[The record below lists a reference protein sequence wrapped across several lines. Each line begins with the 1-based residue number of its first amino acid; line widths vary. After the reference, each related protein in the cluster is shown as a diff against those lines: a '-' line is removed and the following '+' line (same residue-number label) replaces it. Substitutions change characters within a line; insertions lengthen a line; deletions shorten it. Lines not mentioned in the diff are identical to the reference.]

1 MKLRKIAA
9 EGVKWTTIASV
20 LDQILHIVFRIVL
33 ARLLFP
39 EHYGLVASATVVI
52 EAINVFTHLG
62 ISYFIVHQQERI
74 ETTCHTVFILLVGI
88 TVAGYLSAF
97 LTAPWMADFFQD
109 PAVELIIQVLALN
122 LFLKVPG
129 VVPHALVQKRF
140 HFKQILFGKLAATIT
155 QGGIAIILALL
166 LPRES
171 GVWALVGGGLV
182 STAIQSLA
190 YWYMSGYHLSLEF
203 DFDLAKKCF
212 HYGKYFLGMSI
223 LMYLYNSLDK
233 IAIGRIMGIE
243 ALGYYSF
250 AYTFSGRF
258 LLLTEGMFAAVAF
271 PIYAKLQDDTPRL
284 RETYLRTLSYSA
296 LVSTPVGIGAALIGT
311 EVILTLFGEKWIPAI
326 IPFQILSL
334 FVAVRAIDT
343 TTGDLYAGIGHPKYC
358 QNLAVVNVAGVA
370 LSIYPLAFYWGA
382 AGAAISILLARLI
395 TMGVNGW
402 ICAIVLQC
410 KMLDIVKALL
420 PAITGVLIMGAVLL
434 GVKYLFHLPASG
446 VPVLLGLFLLGAVTY
461 ILGIY
466 FTNYELFQ
474 EVISLIHTG
483 IKGD

>member
-39 EHYGLVASATVVI
+39 EHYGLVASGMVVI

-62 ISYFIVHQQERI
+62 VSSFIVHQKEQIER
-74 ETTCHTVFILLVGI
+74 TCHTAFIVLVGI
-88 TVAGYLSAF
+88 AVVGYLSAF
-97 LTAPWMADFFQD
+97 LTASWTADFFQD
-109 PAVELIIQVLALN
+109 PAVKLIIQVLALN
-122 LFLKVPG
+122 LFLNVPG
-129 VVPHALVQKRF
+129 VVPHALVRKRF
-140 HFKQILFGKLAATIT
+140 HFKQILFAKLAATT
-155 QGGIAIILALL
+155 AQGGIATILALL

-182 STAIQSLA
+182 STAIRSLA
-190 YWYMSGYHLSLEF
+190 YWYMSGYRLSLEF
-203 DFDLAKKCF
+203 DFDLARKLF

-223 LMYLYNSLDK
+223 LMYLYNTLDK
-233 IAIGRIMGIE
+233 ITIGRISGIE

-258 LLLTEGMFAAVAF
+258 LMLTEGMFAAVAF
-271 PIYAKLQDDTPRL
+271 PIYAKLQDDIPRL
-284 RETYLRTLSYSA
+284 REAYLRTLSYSA
-296 LVSTPVGIGAALIGT
+296 LVSTPVTVGIALIGT

-343 TTGDLYAGIGHPKYC
+343 TTGDLYAGVGHPKYC
-358 QNLAVVNVAGVA
+358 QHIALVNVIGVA

-382 AGAAISILLARLI
+382 PGAAISILLARLI
-395 TMGVNGW
+395 TMGVNSW
-402 ICAIVLQC
+402 ICARVLQC
-410 KMLDIVKALL
+410 EILDLGKALF
-420 PAITGVLIMGAVLL
+420 PAATGVLIMGAALM
-434 GVKYLFHLPASG
+434 GVKYFFPLPASG
-446 VPVLLGLFLLGAVTY
+446 VPVLLGLSVFGAAVY
-461 ILGIY
+461 ILSIY
-466 FTNYELFQ
+466 FTNYVLFK
-474 EVISLIHTG
+474 EIISLVRTG
-483 IKGD
+483 IKGK